1 MIESATVSKSE
12 GWTNNSPMAPN
23 PYVSTK
29 NPRSR
34 KSFRQFSETLDVKHK
49 TVVSTFCVA
58 KLNLKTIKKGNLL
71 WSNITKRRGQPKI
84 NKNVK

>member
-1 MIESATVSKSE
+1 
-12 GWTNNSPMAPN
+12 MAPN

-58 KLNLKTIKKGNLL
+58 KLNLKTIKKRQFVMVKYHKTP
-71 WSNITKRRGQPKI
+71 WPTK
-84 NKNVK
+84 NKQKCQIIPLSLDST